1 MNRSESQTLRRR
13 DWIPLGGYEFRKIVG
28 VGWIDELTNI
38 DYRKGVPDRGRIS
51 TATCSMCSQARQADL
66 FAVEVQGEAGDGAR
80 HCHVVCVR
88 GHAARVENGPSSR
101 FSRELCTDQ
110 PLTARTPAGA
120 ARGAVVM
127 PANTRKIVREM

>member
-66 FAVEVQGEAGDGAR
+66 FAVEVQGPGTEPVIVTSCASGGML
-80 HCHVVCVR
+80 
-88 GHAARVENGPSSR
+88 RV
-101 FSRELCTDQ
+101 
-110 PLTARTPAGA
+110 
-120 ARGAVVM
+120 
-127 PANTRKIVREM
+127 